1 MRHRFETTKDKCMA
15 AHKITTVVPHVL
27 QNIKPSIKHR
37 RYIPASWT
45 GHFWLPSLHVCSL
58 SLPLSPRLYK
68 LSLLR
73 VPPQRDFTYCSHMS
87 EAMAVSTAH
96 TDAQEKVLRC
106 LPLCLTHTHG
116 NEFYKQGGFSL
127 GSSQLF
133 WHLIAAMNKA
143 VRYNN
148 IQCLESG
155 KCFNVTELDWHIG
168 G

>member
-73 VPPQRDFTYCSHMS
+73 VPPQTSHIAAIWAKPRLS
-87 EAMAVSTAH
+87 PQHIQTHRKKCCAVSRS
-96 TDAQEKVLRC
+96 VS
-106 LPLCLTHTHG
+106 HTHG